1 VLTTNLIAQIAELET
16 DLRAARRAQGAVT
29 QRRQHTPG
37 LDPDLFKR
45 VLMLVHPDKHD
56 NSTLAAKVSR
66 NCSDLRSPNH
76 ESPPQYKK
84 WAPFTNPKGTK
95 P

>member
-16 DLRAARRAQGAVT
+16 DLRAARRAQGSVT

-45 VLMLVHPDKHD
+45 VLMLVHPDRHD
-56 NSTLAAKVSR
+56 NSTLATKVFQELQR
-66 NCSDLRSPNH
+66 FK
-76 ESPPQYKK
+76 ESQS
-84 WAPFTNPKGTK
+84 
-95 P
+95 